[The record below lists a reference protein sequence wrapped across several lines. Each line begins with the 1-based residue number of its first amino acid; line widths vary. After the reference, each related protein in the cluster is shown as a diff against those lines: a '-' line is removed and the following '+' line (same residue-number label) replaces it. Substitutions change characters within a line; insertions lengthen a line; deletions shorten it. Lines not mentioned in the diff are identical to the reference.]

1 MKNKKR
7 IKKLEFRIIAL
18 EQMLSTMAIQPK
30 YCCNKNYPHS
40 HLAKV
45 KKIG

>member
-7 IKKLEFRIIAL
+7 IKKLEYRLTEL
-18 EQMLSTMAIQPK
+18 EQMLSATVIKPK
-30 YCCNKNYPHS
+30 YCCNKDYTHS
-40 HLAKV
+40 HLVKV